1 VTDEEPAA
9 NPRPPS
15 GLVLHRAGADDAGT
29 LRDLARTAYAHYVER
44 VGREPGPMVDDYE
57 KRVAA
62 DECWLVSED
71 GEAVGL
77 LVLHWEPDH
86 VLLDNV
92 AVAPSR
98 QGRGIGG
105 FLLVFA
111 EHRARV
117 EQRRE
122 IRLYTH
128 VTMVENIARYTA
140 VGYVETHREPQS
152 GFQRVFMTKPID
164 P

>member
-1 VTDEEPAA
+1 VTDGESTSG
-9 NPRPPS
+9 PRPPP
-15 GLVLHRAGADDAGT
+15 GLVMRRAGRDDAAT

-44 VGREPGPMVDDYE
+44 IGREPGPMVDDYE
-57 KRVAA
+57 KRVAE
-62 DECWLVSED
+62 DECWLVFD
-71 GEAVGL
+71 DCEAVGY

-92 AVAPSR
+92 AVAPTR

-105 FLLVFA
+105 FLLAYA
-111 EHRARV
+111 EHRARA

-128 VTMVENIARYTA
+128 VTMVENIARYIA

-152 GFQRVFMTKPID
+152 GFQRVFMTKPMEL
-164 P
+164 